1 MSNFTEKQ
9 KELDPEFTRF
19 FDSFAFAE
27 VPEISGIDEKTRYVA
42 ILASLLGCQGVNE
55 FKAILPLALNSL
67 SPVEVKEIL
76 YQSTAYLGIGRVY
89 PFFDAANEIMEKE
102 SIELPLPSQSTTTP
116 ENRLE
121 KGIGVQVDLFGDQ
134 MADFWKASDINR
146 FLATNCFGDYYT
158 RKGLDYKNRELIT
171 FCFLASLGGCEL
183 QLLAHSQAN
192 FMQGNDKEF
201 LIEIVYQLVPYIGY
215 PRSLNA
221 ISIVNKAAEEFEK

>member
-1 MSNFTEKQ
+1 
-9 KELDPEFTRF
+9 
-19 FDSFAFAE
+19 
-27 VPEISGIDEKTRYVA
+27 
-42 ILASLLGCQGVNE
+42 
-55 FKAILPLALNSL
+55 
-67 SPVEVKEIL
+67 
-76 YQSTAYLGIGRVY
+76 
-89 PFFDAANEIMEKE
+89 
-102 SIELPLPSQSTTTP
+102 
-116 ENRLE
+116 
-121 KGIGVQVDLFGDQ
+121 

>member
-9 KELDPEFTRF
+9 KELDPEFTGF

-27 VPEISGIDEKTRYVA
+27 VPESSGIDERTRYVA

-102 SIELPLPSQSTTTP
+102 SIELPLPSQSTTNP

-158 RKGLDYKNRELIT
+158 RNGLDYKNRELIT

>member
-9 KELDPEFTRF
+9 KELDPEFTGF

-27 VPEISGIDEKTRYVA
+27 VPESSGIDEKTRYVA